1 MLLAVADI
9 GQLERVNPHL
19 ARAGSDVGQ
28 GRGRPDGLTPTEP
41 AGSPV
46 PSATTRLMTEQ
57 VSVTRQIVASARQ
70 VWAIVSDVTRMG
82 Q

>member
-1 MLLAVADI
+1 
-9 GQLERVNPHL
+9 
-19 ARAGSDVGQ
+19 
-28 GRGRPDGLTPTEP
+28 
-41 AGSPV
+41 
-46 PSATTRLMTEQ
+46 MTEQ